1 MKRYDIG
8 FMGMGAANGL
18 LLLELERKNLLPALN
33 VLILEP
39 DAKLKND
46 KTYCFWADA
55 QHEIRTQLKDVMFH
69 QWDTIDTVDGL
80 ESLEDQHYY
89 MVESIALY
97 NKVKSVAQSYDN
109 VTWVRSAVDGVKAQQ
124 EGVVVSSGSHSWEV
138 KQLFD
143 SRPPTIKEP
152 MGPLVLQ
159 SFVGWRV
166 KLQEDYWTPNQM
178 TLMDFGIPQNG
189 FTQFM
194 YVLPTDSKEALVE
207 MTRFGS
213 EQLPHE
219 LASNH
224 LRNYLL
230 SRGLSIEIMHE
241 ERGTIPMTQYAEI
254 KNQDARII
262 STGARAGKIKS
273 TTGYAFKSMFEHA
286 KELAG
291 GIAQERKESS
301 WLRLPKSEMDRFNFY
316 DHLLLHILKHKPH
329 WGKEI
334 FESLFATQ
342 KASKVFQF
350 LDEKS
355 SVKWEL
361 SMFARLPVL
370 KFLWA
375 LAASFIAFVV
385 AKPSRWAPLL
395 FTVFASVAV
404 ALLPT
409 YVTYGLQ
416 AILVFLLFLYGIPH
430 GALDGYSHANK
441 DRLPKFILRYCFIML
456 IVILFWAASPVIG
469 LVAFLVYSAW
479 HFGETDLREWGFPS
493 IGLSFLWGTMLLA
506 MILLPHLGEVNT
518 VLEVMG
524 ITNVEWPAEFVNM
537 ATRMT
542 LTIGLF
548 MGLWFRSIPWIVAV
562 VTLSLT
568 AFLPLATAFGIYF
581 VLQHSL
587 SGWNHLKLSHKWTN
601 LEMWMKAL
609 PFTIGA
615 VVMFLLVFR
624 FDKNSMLAWSS
635 YFLIFLSAISLPH
648 IYFMSKLYKDRF

>member
-8 FMGMGAANGL
+8 FLGMGAANGL
-18 LLLELERKNLLPALN
+18 LLLELERKNLLRSLS

-55 QHEIRTQLKDVMFH
+55 KHEIRTQLKDVMYH

-109 VTWVRSAVDGVKAQQ
+109 VKWIRGAVDGLKAEQ
-124 EGVVVSSGSHSWEV
+124 ESIVVFSGSHSWEV
-138 KQLFD
+138 QQLFD
-143 SRPPTIKEP
+143 SRPPIIKEP

-178 TLMDFGIPQNG
+178 TLMDFGIPQND

-194 YVLPTDSKEALVE
+194 YVLPTDAKEALVE

-213 EQLPHE
+213 EPLPHE

-230 SRGLSIEIMHE
+230 SRGLSFEILHE
-241 ERGTIPMTQYAEI
+241 ERGVIPMTQYAEV
-254 KNQDARII
+254 KDQDARIV
-262 STGARAGKIKS
+262 STGARAGRVKA

-286 KELAG
+286 KELAES
-291 GIAQERKESS
+291 IAQERKDSS
-301 WLRLPKSEMDRFNFY
+301 WLRLPKSTMDRFNFY

-342 KASKVFQF
+342 KANKVFQF

-355 SVKWEL
+355 SFKWEL
-361 SMFARLPVL
+361 SMFSRLPIM

-375 LAASFIAFVV
+375 LAASFVAIVV
-385 AKPSRWAPLL
+385 AKPSRWAPIL
-395 FTVFASVAV
+395 FAVLALVAE
-404 ALLPT
+404 ALLPSS
-409 YVTYGLQ
+409 VSYGLQ
-416 AILVFLLFLYGIPH
+416 AVLVFLLFLYGIPH
-430 GALDGYSHANK
+430 GALDGYSHANQE
-441 DRLPKFILRYCFIML
+441 RLPKFILRYCFIML
-456 IVILFWAASPVIG
+456 MVVLFWAASPVTG
-469 LVAFLVYSAW
+469 LLAFLIYSAW

-493 IGLSFLWGTMLLA
+493 IGLSFLWGTLLLTL
-506 MILLPHLGEVNT
+506 ILIPHSMEVNT

-524 ITNVEWPAEFVNM
+524 ISKVTWSTEFMDMVYRM
-537 ATRMT
+537 ALT
-542 LTIGLF
+542 LGLF
-548 MGLWFRSIPWIVAV
+548 MGLWFRSIPWVVAV
-562 VTLSLT
+562 VTLGLT
-568 AFLPLATAFGIYF
+568 ATIPLATAFGIYF

-601 LEMWMKAL
+601 TEMWMKAL

-615 VVMFLLVFR
+615 VALFLLVFR
-624 FDKNSMLAWSS
+624 FDKSSLLAWSS
-635 YFLIFLSAISLPH
+635 YFLVFLSAISLPH

>member
-1 MKRYDIG
+1 
-8 FMGMGAANGL
+8 MGAANGL
-18 LLLELERKNLLPALN
+18 LLLELERKNLLRSLS

-55 QHEIRTQLKDVMFH
+55 KHEIRTQLKDVMYH

-109 VTWVRSAVDGVKAQQ
+109 VKWIRGAVDGLKAEQ
-124 EGVVVSSGSHSWEV
+124 ESIVVFSGSHSWEV
-138 KQLFD
+138 QQLFD
-143 SRPPTIKEP
+143 SRPPIIKEP

-178 TLMDFGIPQNG
+178 TLMDFGIPQND

-194 YVLPTDSKEALVE
+194 YVLPTDAKEALVE

-213 EQLPHE
+213 EPLPHE

-230 SRGLSIEIMHE
+230 SRGLSFEILHE
-241 ERGTIPMTQYAEI
+241 ERGVIPMTQYAEV
-254 KNQDARII
+254 KDQDARIV
-262 STGARAGKIKS
+262 STGARAGRVKA

-286 KELAG
+286 KELAES
-291 GIAQERKESS
+291 IAQERKDSS
-301 WLRLPKSEMDRFNFY
+301 WLRLPKSTMDRFNFY

-342 KASKVFQF
+342 KANKVFQF

-355 SVKWEL
+355 SFKWEL
-361 SMFARLPVL
+361 SMFSRLPIM

-375 LAASFIAFVV
+375 LAASFVAIVV
-385 AKPSRWAPLL
+385 AKPSRWAPIL
-395 FTVFASVAV
+395 FAVLALVAE
-404 ALLPT
+404 ALLPSS
-409 YVTYGLQ
+409 VSYGLQ
-416 AILVFLLFLYGIPH
+416 AVLVFLLFLYGIPH
-430 GALDGYSHANK
+430 GALDGYSHANQE
-441 DRLPKFILRYCFIML
+441 RLPKFILRYCFIML
-456 IVILFWAASPVIG
+456 MVVLFWAASPVTG
-469 LVAFLVYSAW
+469 LLAFLIYSAW

-493 IGLSFLWGTMLLA
+493 IGLSFLWGTLLLTL
-506 MILLPHLGEVNT
+506 ILIPHSMEVNT

-524 ITNVEWPAEFVNM
+524 ISKVTWSTEFMDMIYRM
-537 ATRMT
+537 ALT
-542 LTIGLF
+542 LGLF
-548 MGLWFRSIPWIVAV
+548 MGLWFRSIPWLVAV
-562 VTLSLT
+562 VTLGLT
-568 AFLPLATAFGIYF
+568 ATIPLATAFGIYF

-601 LEMWMKAL
+601 TEMWMKAL

-615 VVMFLLVFR
+615 VVLFLLVFR
-624 FDKNSMLAWSS
+624 FDKNSLLAWSS
-635 YFLIFLSAISLPH
+635 YFLVFLSAISLPH

>member
-1 MKRYDIG
+1 
-8 FMGMGAANGL
+8 MGAANGL
-18 LLLELERKNLLPALN
+18 LLLELERKNLLRSLN

-55 QHEIRTQLKDVMFH
+55 KHKIRTQLKDVMFH

-109 VTWVRSAVDGVKAQQ
+109 VKWIRGAVDGLKAEQ
-124 EGVVVSSGSHSWEV
+124 ESIVVFSGSHSWEV
-138 KQLFD
+138 QQLFD
-143 SRPPTIKEP
+143 SRPPIIKEP

-178 TLMDFGIPQNG
+178 TLMDFGIPQND

-194 YVLPTDSKEALVE
+194 YVLPTDAKEALVE

-213 EQLPHE
+213 EPLPHE

-230 SRGLSIEIMHE
+230 SRGLSFEILHE
-241 ERGTIPMTQYAEI
+241 ERGVIPMTQYAEV
-254 KNQDARII
+254 KDQDARIV
-262 STGARAGKIKS
+262 STGARAGRVKA

-286 KELAG
+286 KELAES
-291 GIAQERKESS
+291 IAQERKDSS
-301 WLRLPKSEMDRFNFY
+301 WLRLPKSTMDRFNFY

-355 SVKWEL
+355 SFKWEL
-361 SMFARLPVL
+361 SMFSRLPIM

-375 LAASFIAFVV
+375 LAASFVAIVV
-385 AKPSRWAPLL
+385 AKPSRWAPIL
-395 FTVFASVAV
+395 FAVLALVAE
-404 ALLPT
+404 ALLPSS
-409 YVTYGLQ
+409 VSYGLQ
-416 AILVFLLFLYGIPH
+416 AVLVFLLFLYGIPH
-430 GALDGYSHANK
+430 GALDGYSHANQE
-441 DRLPKFILRYCFIML
+441 RLPKFILRYCFIML
-456 IVILFWAASPVIG
+456 MVVLFWAASPVTG
-469 LVAFLVYSAW
+469 LLAFLTYSAW

-493 IGLSFLWGTMLLA
+493 IGLSFLWGTLLLTL
-506 MILLPHLGEVNT
+506 ILIPHSMEVNT

-524 ITNVEWPAEFVNM
+524 IGKVTWSAEFMNM
-537 ATRMT
+537 VYRMA
-542 LTIGLF
+542 LSLGLF
-548 MGLWFRSIPWIVAV
+548 MGFWFRSIPWVVAM

-568 AFLPLATAFGIYF
+568 AYLPLATAFGIYF

-601 LEMWMKAL
+601 TEMWMKAL

-615 VVMFLLVFR
+615 VALFLLVFR
-624 FDKNSMLAWSS
+624 FDKSSLLAWSS
-635 YFLIFLSAISLPH
+635 YFLVFLSAISLPH

>member
-1 MKRYDIG
+1 MERYDIG
-8 FMGMGAANGL
+8 FLGMGAANGL
-18 LLLELERKNLLPALN
+18 LLLELERKNLLRSLN

-55 QHEIRTQLKDVMFH
+55 KHKIRTQLKDVMFH

-109 VTWVRSAVDGVKAQQ
+109 VKWIRGAVDGLKAEQ
-124 EGVVVSSGSHSWEV
+124 ESIVVFSGSHSWEV
-138 KQLFD
+138 QQLFD
-143 SRPPTIKEP
+143 SRPPIIKEP

-178 TLMDFGIPQNG
+178 TLMDFGIPQND

-194 YVLPTDSKEALVE
+194 YVLPTDAKEALVE

-213 EQLPHE
+213 EPLPHE

-230 SRGLSIEIMHE
+230 SRGLSFEILHE
-241 ERGTIPMTQYAEI
+241 ERGVIPMTQYAEV
-254 KNQDARII
+254 KDQDARIV
-262 STGARAGKIKS
+262 STGARAGRVKA

-286 KELAG
+286 KELAES
-291 GIAQERKESS
+291 IAQERKDSS
-301 WLRLPKSEMDRFNFY
+301 WLRLPKSTMDRFNFY

-355 SVKWEL
+355 SFKWEL
-361 SMFARLPVL
+361 SMFSRLPIM

-375 LAASFIAFVV
+375 LAASFVAIVV
-385 AKPSRWAPLL
+385 AKPSRWAPIL
-395 FTVFASVAV
+395 FAVLALVAE
-404 ALLPT
+404 ALLPSS
-409 YVTYGLQ
+409 VSYGLQ
-416 AILVFLLFLYGIPH
+416 AVLVFLLFLYGIPH
-430 GALDGYSHANK
+430 GALDGYSHANQE
-441 DRLPKFILRYCFIML
+441 RLPKFILRYCFIML
-456 IVILFWAASPVIG
+456 MVVLFWAASPVTG
-469 LVAFLVYSAW
+469 LLAFLTYSAW

-493 IGLSFLWGTMLLA
+493 IGLSFLWGTLLLTL
-506 MILLPHLGEVNT
+506 ILIPHSMEVNT

-524 ITNVEWPAEFVNM
+524 IGKVTWSAEFMNM
-537 ATRMT
+537 VYRMA
-542 LTIGLF
+542 LSLGLF
-548 MGLWFRSIPWIVAV
+548 MGFWFRSIPWVVAM

-568 AFLPLATAFGIYF
+568 AYLPLATAFGIYF

-601 LEMWMKAL
+601 TEMWMKAL

-615 VVMFLLVFR
+615 VALFLLVFR
-624 FDKNSMLAWSS
+624 FDKSSLLAWSS
-635 YFLIFLSAISLPH
+635 YFLVFLSAISLPH

>member
-1 MKRYDIG
+1 MERYDIG
-8 FMGMGAANGL
+8 FLGMGAANGL
-18 LLLELERKNLLPALN
+18 LLLELERKNLLRSLN

-55 QHEIRTQLKDVMFH
+55 KHKIRTQLKDVMFH

-109 VTWVRSAVDGVKAQQ
+109 VKWIRGGVDRLKAEQ
-124 EGVVVSSGSHSWEV
+124 ESIVVFSGSHSWEV
-138 KQLFD
+138 QQLFD
-143 SRPPTIKEP
+143 SRPPIIKEP

-178 TLMDFGIPQNG
+178 TLMDFGIPQND

-194 YVLPTDSKEALVE
+194 YVLPTDAKEALVE

-213 EQLPHE
+213 EPLPHE

-230 SRGLSIEIMHE
+230 SRGLSFEILHE
-241 ERGTIPMTQYAEI
+241 ERGGIPMTQYAEV
-254 KNQDARII
+254 KDQDARIV
-262 STGARAGKIKS
+262 STGARAGRVKA

-286 KELAG
+286 KELAES
-291 GIAQERKESS
+291 IAQERKDSS
-301 WLRLPKSEMDRFNFY
+301 WLRLPKSTMDRFNFY

-355 SVKWEL
+355 SFKWEL
-361 SMFARLPVL
+361 SMFSRLPIM

-375 LAASFIAFVV
+375 LAASFVAIVV
-385 AKPSRWAPLL
+385 AKPSRWAPIL
-395 FTVFASVAV
+395 FAVLALVAE
-404 ALLPT
+404 ALLPSS
-409 YVTYGLQ
+409 VSYGLQ
-416 AILVFLLFLYGIPH
+416 AVLVFLLFLYGIPH
-430 GALDGYSHANK
+430 GALDGYSHANQE
-441 DRLPKFILRYCFIML
+441 RLPKFILRYCFIML
-456 IVILFWAASPVIG
+456 MVVLFWAASPVTG
-469 LVAFLVYSAW
+469 LLAFLTYSAW

-493 IGLSFLWGTMLLA
+493 IGLSFLWGTLLLTL
-506 MILLPHLGEVNT
+506 ILIPHSMEVNT

-524 ITNVEWPAEFVNM
+524 IGKVTWSAEFMNM
-537 ATRMT
+537 VYRMA
-542 LTIGLF
+542 LSLGLF
-548 MGLWFRSIPWIVAV
+548 MGFWFRSIPWVVAM

-568 AFLPLATAFGIYF
+568 AYLPLATAFGIYF

-601 LEMWMKAL
+601 TEMWMKAL

-615 VVMFLLVFR
+615 VALFLLVFR
-624 FDKNSMLAWSS
+624 FDKSSLLAWSS
-635 YFLIFLSAISLPH
+635 YFLVFLSAISLPH

>member
-8 FMGMGAANGL
+8 FLGMGAANGL
-18 LLLELERKNLLPALN
+18 LLLELERKNLLRSLS

-55 QHEIRTQLKDVMFH
+55 KHEIRTQLKDVMYH

-109 VTWVRSAVDGVKAQQ
+109 VKWIRGAVDGLKAEQ
-124 EGVVVSSGSHSWEV
+124 ESIVVFSGSHSWEV
-138 KQLFD
+138 QQLFD
-143 SRPPTIKEP
+143 SRPPIIKEP

-178 TLMDFGIPQNG
+178 TLMDFGIPQND

-194 YVLPTDSKEALVE
+194 YVLPTDAKEALVE

-213 EQLPHE
+213 EPLPHE

-230 SRGLSIEIMHE
+230 SRGLSFEILHE
-241 ERGTIPMTQYAEI
+241 ERGVIPMTQYAEV
-254 KNQDARII
+254 KDQDARIV
-262 STGARAGKIKS
+262 STGARAGRVKA

-286 KELAG
+286 KELAES
-291 GIAQERKESS
+291 IAQERKDSS
-301 WLRLPKSEMDRFNFY
+301 WLRLPKSTMDRFNFY

-342 KASKVFQF
+342 KANKVFQF

-355 SVKWEL
+355 SFKWEL
-361 SMFARLPVL
+361 SMFSRLPIM

-375 LAASFIAFVV
+375 LAASFVAIVV
-385 AKPSRWAPLL
+385 AKPSRWAPIL
-395 FTVFASVAV
+395 FAVLALVAE
-404 ALLPT
+404 ALLPSS
-409 YVTYGLQ
+409 VSYGLQ
-416 AILVFLLFLYGIPH
+416 AVLVFLLFLYGIPH
-430 GALDGYSHANK
+430 GALDGYSHANQE
-441 DRLPKFILRYCFIML
+441 RLPKFILRYCFIML
-456 IVILFWAASPVIG
+456 MVVLFWAASPVTG
-469 LVAFLVYSAW
+469 LLAFLIYSAW

-493 IGLSFLWGTMLLA
+493 IGLSFLWGTLLLTL
-506 MILLPHLGEVNT
+506 ILIPHSMEVNT

-524 ITNVEWPAEFVNM
+524 ISKVTWSTEFMDMIYRM
-537 ATRMT
+537 ALT
-542 LTIGLF
+542 LGLF
-548 MGLWFRSIPWIVAV
+548 MGLWFRSIPWLVAV
-562 VTLSLT
+562 VTLGLT
-568 AFLPLATAFGIYF
+568 ATIPLATAFGIYF

-601 LEMWMKAL
+601 TEMWMKAL

-615 VVMFLLVFR
+615 VALFLLVFR
-624 FDKNSMLAWSS
+624 FDKSSLLAWSS
-635 YFLIFLSAISLPH
+635 YFLVFLSAISLPH

>member
-8 FMGMGAANGL
+8 FLGMGAANGL
-18 LLLELERKNLLPALN
+18 LLLELERKNLLRSLN

-55 QHEIRTQLKDVMFH
+55 KHEIRTQLKDVMYH
-69 QWDTIDTVDGL
+69 QWDTVDTGDGL
-80 ESLEDQHYY
+80 ESFEDQHYY

-97 NKVKSVAQSYDN
+97 KKVKRIAQSHDN
-109 VTWVRSAVDGVKAQQ
+109 VTWIRGAVDGLKAEQ
-124 EGVVVSSGSHSWEV
+124 EGVVVSSGDYSWEV
-138 KQLFD
+138 QQLYD
-143 SRPPTIKEP
+143 SRPPNIKEP

-166 KLQEDYWTPNQM
+166 KIQEDYWTPNQM

-194 YVLPTDSKEALVE
+194 YVLPTDTQEALVE

-230 SRGLSIEIMHE
+230 SRGLSFEVEHE
-241 ERGTIPMTQYAEI
+241 ERGVIPMTQYAEV
-254 KNQDARII
+254 KNQDARIV
-262 STGARAGKIKS
+262 STGARAGRVKS

-286 KELAG
+286 KELAQ
-291 GIAQERKESS
+291 GIAQERTDSS
-301 WLRLPKSEMDRFNFY
+301 WLRLPKSDLNRFNFY

-334 FESLFATQ
+334 FESLFASQ
-342 KASKVFQF
+342 KANKVFQF

-355 SVKWEL
+355 SFKWEL
-361 SMFARLPVL
+361 SMFARLPIM

-375 LAASFIAFVV
+375 LAASFVAIVV
-385 AKPSRWAPLL
+385 AKPSRWAPIL
-395 FTVFASVAV
+395 FAVLALVAE
-404 ALLPT
+404 ALLPSS
-409 YVTYGLQ
+409 VSYGLQ
-416 AILVFLLFLYGIPH
+416 AVLVFLLFLYGIPH

-441 DRLPKFILRYCFIML
+441 ERLPKFILRYCFIML
-456 IVILFWAASPVIG
+456 MVILFWAASPVTG
-469 LVAFLVYSAW
+469 LLAFLIYSAW

-493 IGLSFLWGTMLLA
+493 IGLSFLWGTLLLTL
-506 MILLPHLGEVNT
+506 ILIPHSMEVNT

-524 ITNVEWPAEFVNM
+524 IGKVTWSTEFMNM
-537 ATRMT
+537 VYRMA
-542 LTIGLF
+542 LSLGLF
-548 MGLWFRSIPWIVAV
+548 MGIWFRSIPWVVAM

-568 AFLPLATAFGIYF
+568 AYLPLATAFGIYF

-601 LEMWMKAL
+601 TEMWMKAM

-615 VVMFLLVFR
+615 VVLFLLVFR
-624 FDKNSMLAWSS
+624 FDKNSLLAWSS
-635 YFLIFLSAISLPH
+635 YFLVFLSAISLPH

>member
-1 MKRYDIG
+1 MKRFDIG
-8 FMGMGAANGL
+8 FLGMGAANGL
-18 LLLELERKNLLPALN
+18 LLLELERKNLLHSLN

-39 DAKLKND
+39 EAKIKND
-46 KTYCFWADA
+46 KTYCFWANA
-55 QHEIRTQLKDVMFH
+55 KHEIRSQLKDVLFH
-69 QWDTIDTVDGL
+69 QWDTLDTGDGL
-80 ESLEDQHYY
+80 ESLEEEHYY

-97 NKVKSVAQSYDN
+97 NKVKTIAQCYDN
-109 VTWVRSAVDGVKAQQ
+109 IVWIRGAVDGLQANP
-124 EGVVVSSGSHSWEV
+124 ECIGVSSGDYSWEV
-138 KQLFD
+138 QQLFD
-143 SRPPTIKEP
+143 SRPPNIKEP

-166 KLQEDYWTPNQM
+166 ELKEDYWTPNEM
-178 TLMDFGIPQNG
+178 TLMDFSIPQND

-194 YVLPTDSKEALVE
+194 YVLPTGSKEALVE

-213 EQLPHE
+213 EPLPHD

-230 SRGLSIEIMHE
+230 SRGLSFETLHE
-241 ERGTIPMTQYAEI
+241 EKGVIPMTQYAEV
-254 KNQDARII
+254 KDQDARIV
-262 STGARAGKIKS
+262 STGARAGKVKA

-286 KELAG
+286 KELVQ

-301 WLRLPKSEMDRFNFY
+301 WLRLPKSSMNRFNFY
-316 DHLLLHILKHKPH
+316 DHLLLHILKHKPQ

-342 KASKVFQF
+342 KANKVFQF

-355 SVKWEL
+355 SLKWEL
-361 SMFARLPVL
+361 RMFTRLPIM

-375 LAASFIAFVV
+375 LAASFLAIVV
-385 AKPSRWAPLL
+385 AKPSRWAPVL
-395 FTVFASVAV
+395 FAVFALIAD

-409 YVTYGLQ
+409 GITYGLQ
-416 AILVFLLFLYGIPH
+416 AVLVFLLLLYGIPH

-456 IVILFWAASPVIG
+456 LVILFWAASPVVG
-469 LVAFLVYSAW
+469 LLAFLVYSAW

-493 IGLSFLWGTMLLA
+493 IGLSFLWGTVLLA
-506 MILLPHLGEVNT
+506 MILLPHLTEVNT
-518 VLEVMG
+518 VLSVMNIGKVNWSPEYVNMG
-524 ITNVEWPAEFVNM
+524 I
-537 ATRMT
+537 RMSVT
-542 LTIGLF
+542 LGLF
-548 MGLWFRSIPWIVAV
+548 MGFWFRSIPWVVAT

-568 AFLPLATAFGIYF
+568 GYLPLATAFGIYF

-601 LEMWMKAL
+601 AEMWMKAL

-615 VVMFLLVFR
+615 VVLFLLVFR
-624 FDKNSMLAWSS
+624 FDKNSLLAWSS

>member
-1 MKRYDIG
+1 MERYDIG
-8 FMGMGAANGL
+8 FLGMGAANGL
-18 LLLELERKNLLPALN
+18 LLLELERKNLLRSLN

-55 QHEIRTQLKDVMFH
+55 KHKIRTQLKDVMFH

-109 VTWVRSAVDGVKAQQ
+109 VKWIRGAVDGLKAEQ
-124 EGVVVSSGSHSWEV
+124 ESIVVFSGSHSWEV
-138 KQLFD
+138 QQLFD
-143 SRPPTIKEP
+143 SRPPIIKEP

-178 TLMDFGIPQNG
+178 TLMDFGIPQND

-194 YVLPTDSKEALVE
+194 YVLPTDAKEALVE

-213 EQLPHE
+213 EPLPHE

-230 SRGLSIEIMHE
+230 SRGLSFEILHE
-241 ERGTIPMTQYAEI
+241 ERGVIPMTQYAEV
-254 KNQDARII
+254 KDQDARIV
-262 STGARAGKIKS
+262 STGARAGRVKA

-286 KELAG
+286 KELAES
-291 GIAQERKESS
+291 IAQERKDSS
-301 WLRLPKSEMDRFNFY
+301 WLRLPKSTMDRFNFY

-355 SVKWEL
+355 SFKWEL
-361 SMFARLPVL
+361 SMFSRLPIM

-375 LAASFIAFVV
+375 LAASFVAIVV
-385 AKPSRWAPLL
+385 AKPSRWAPIL
-395 FTVFASVAV
+395 FAVLALVAE
-404 ALLPT
+404 ALLPSS
-409 YVTYGLQ
+409 VSYGLQ
-416 AILVFLLFLYGIPH
+416 AVLVFLLFLYGIPH
-430 GALDGYSHANK
+430 GALDGYSHANQE
-441 DRLPKFILRYCFIML
+441 RLPKFILRYCFIML
-456 IVILFWAASPVIG
+456 MVVLFWAASPVTG
-469 LVAFLVYSAW
+469 LLAFLTYSAW

-493 IGLSFLWGTMLLA
+493 IGLSFLWGTLLLTL
-506 MILLPHLGEVNT
+506 ILIPHSMEVNT

-524 ITNVEWPAEFVNM
+524 IGKVTWSAEFMNM
-537 ATRMT
+537 IYRMA
-542 LTIGLF
+542 LSLGLF
-548 MGLWFRSIPWIVAV
+548 MGFWFRSIPWVVAM

-568 AFLPLATAFGIYF
+568 AYLPLATAFGIYF

-601 LEMWMKAL
+601 TEMWMKAL

-615 VVMFLLVFR
+615 VALFLLVFR
-624 FDKNSMLAWSS
+624 FDKSSLLAWSS
-635 YFLIFLSAISLPH
+635 YFLVFLSAISLPH